1 MIDGDRLRELRKD
14 KRMTQK
20 QLADA
25 VLKGRPDI
33 SMYETGKRQPD
44 AVTLCRLGD
53 IFNVSV
59 DYLLGRIKRS
69 RPWEEPPRHVVVD
82 DLSDS
87 DVDKVRTYVAFLRS
101 EKAKEK

>member
-33 SMYETGKRQPD
+33 SRYENGKQQPD

-59 DYLLGRIKRS
+59 DYLLGRTKRS

-82 DLSDS
+82 DLSDA
-87 DVDKVRTYVAFLRS
+87 DVDKVKTYVAFLRS
-101 EKAKEK
+101 EKAK

>member
-14 KRMTQK
+14 KSMTQQ

-25 VLKGRPDI
+25 ILKGRPDI
-33 SMYETGKRQPD
+33 SLYETGKRQPD
-44 AVTLCRLGD
+44 AVTLGKLGD

-59 DYLLGRIKRS
+59 DYLLGRTKRP

-82 DLSDS
+82 DLSDA
-87 DVDKVRTYVAFLRS
+87 DAEKVRTYVDFLRA
-101 EKAKEK
+101 EKAKQK